1 MMLKYE
7 FRRHRL
13 GLKTSLAWLLLPL
26 CLQGQSSVQLADASF
41 RAFAEAGTDLLALSA
56 DGSLHRSTDGG
67 ITFTQQASAP
77 TIAGDASAEF
87 YGLGALGSTVVA
99 VGIDG
104 LIVRS
109 LDSGQTWSSANAPV
123 SFDRL
128 DAVAARPD
136 GSNPNQWL
144 AVGADSFDAAIYRS
158 TDDGANW
165 TSVVTPPT
173 DAALRSVLW
182 TGQRWLAAGSDSLG
196 LEGRLY
202 HSTDGTSW
210 TASTLPG
217 GALPLLDLATD
228 GSLVL
233 TVGEGARCSAP
244 MMTGS
249 PLAPSCPA
257 SLAVLI

>member
-182 TGQRWLAAGSDSLG
+182 TGSAGS
-196 LEGRLY
+196 RPAQ
-202 HSTDGTSW
+202 
-210 TASTLPG
+210 TASAWRAASITRPMERAGLHQLYLAGPC
-217 GALPLLDLATD
+217 PCWIATD

-244 MMTGS
+244 MMTS